1 MTASNVAAG
10 VAVTA
15 AVLLVVLLGL
25 LVLRLQRVVRDVTT
39 QLVGLRQEQSRHADH
54 LAQLDSD
61 QHAAAQAVETIE
73 LSTPDE
79 PPAYDDSD
87 VTLITDVSEQ
97 GRDDD
102 ELTAARIASVTLG
115 GPMVKVAAFSHGVRH
130 ALDEEQRMRI
140 SYAIRK
146 ELRRQ
151 RKMRRRRRAE
161 QGPSKAW
168 RP

>member
-1 MTASNVAAG
+1 MTASSVAAG
-10 VAVTA
+10 VAVAA

-25 LVLRLQRVVRDVTT
+25 LVLRLQRVVRDLTT
-39 QLVGLRQEQSRHADH
+39 QLVGLRHEQSRHADH
-54 LAQLDSD
+54 LTQLDSD
-61 QHAAAQAVETIE
+61 QQAAAQAVELME

-79 PPAYDDSD
+79 PPVYDDPD

-97 GRDDD
+97 GRDD

-115 GPMVKVAAFSHGVRH
+115 GPLVKVAAFSHGVRH
-130 ALDEEQRMRI
+130 ALDEEQRMRV